1 MLALQRMSL
10 CEEMCSL
17 QVCYVIDLASA
28 SSEGVPAETL
38 GSGKG
43 EQGRSP

>member
-1 MLALQRMSL
+1 MSVLQGMSL
-10 CEEMCSL
+10 CKGVCSL
-17 QVCYVIDLASA
+17 EVRYVIDLTGP

>member
-1 MLALQRMSL
+1 MLVRWGMRL
-10 CEEMCSL
+10 CKEACSL
-17 QVCYVIDLASA
+17 EVCYVIDLAGP

-43 EQGRSP
+43 EQGRSA